1 MNTKTVYIVQTKE
14 YPENPPDKAWSD
26 YFEHDNIDSA
36 MEQAS
41 RLQMD
46 YPYLTR
52 VVKRKIEEEVVY
64 E

>member
-1 MNTKTVYIVQTKE
+1 MKTKTVYVVQTQE
-14 YPENPPDKAWSD
+14 YSENPPDKTWSD

-41 RLQMD
+41 RLTPD
-46 YPYLTR
+46 YPYPTR
-52 VVKRKIEEEVVY
+52 VVKRKITDEVVY